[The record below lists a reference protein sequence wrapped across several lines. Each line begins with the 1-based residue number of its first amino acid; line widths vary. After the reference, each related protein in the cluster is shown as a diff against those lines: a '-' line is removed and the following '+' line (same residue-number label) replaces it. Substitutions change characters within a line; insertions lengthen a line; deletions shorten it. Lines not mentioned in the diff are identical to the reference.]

1 MVNLKTK
8 RLAKRCVSVGDDDLR
23 AGLFQFADEVGGGPG
38 VGDDGVDGVESAE
51 GGDGAAVELGVVEAE
66 DDPLR
71 RLEHRA
77 LDVDEQR
84 VGIGDAVERDAAS
97 AHHGDVGMHAGQ

>member
-1 MVNLKTK
+1 
-8 RLAKRCVSVGDDDLR
+8 VSVSDDDLG
-23 AGLFQFADEVGGGPG
+23 AGLFQRGNEVGGCLG

-71 RLEHRA
+71 RLEHGA

-84 VGIGDAVERDAAS
+84 VGVGDAVERDAAG
-97 AHHGDVGMHAGQ
+97 AHDGDVGVHAGQ